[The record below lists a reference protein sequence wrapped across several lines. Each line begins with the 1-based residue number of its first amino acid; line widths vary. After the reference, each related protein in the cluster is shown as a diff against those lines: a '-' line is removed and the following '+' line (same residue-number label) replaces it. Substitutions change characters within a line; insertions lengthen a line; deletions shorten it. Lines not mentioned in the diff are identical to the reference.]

1 MDEKPTVVFR
11 CDADAGIGAGHV
23 YRCMALAGRMASAGW
38 SIGFAVSSATP
49 ATVPA
54 LAGAGWRVRDGFD
67 VREDEPR
74 RLAASW
80 PEGVQLAVVDHY
92 GRSSDDER
100 RLRPWAERLL
110 VIDDLA
116 DRSHDCELLLDPTF
130 RRAAG
135 DYAALLPPDA
145 RVLAGSGYAL
155 LRPEFAARRDE
166 ALRRHALRRPA
177 ESLLVSFG
185 GTDAS
190 GLTLACVR
198 ALLAAEAK
206 LGLDVVLGPASRGLD
221 ALQGLAARRSDL
233 RVHVDTPHMAERML
247 DADLALGAAGSS
259 SWERCCLG
267 LPTVMLVLA
276 GNQRTVAA
284 RLEEAGAAVAVGDGP
299 DLEDRAAAA
308 VLALAQDTEARLLM
322 SRRASAVTDGLGAS
336 RALGAIET
344 LRCG

>member
-1 MDEKPTVVFR
+1 MDEKPTAVFR
-11 CDADAGIGAGHV
+11 CDADAGIGAGHA
-23 YRCMALAGRMASAGW
+23 YRCMALAGRMESAGW
-38 SIGFAVSSATP
+38 RIGFAVSSATS

-54 LAGAGWRVRDGFD
+54 LAGGSWRVRDGFD
-67 VREDEPR
+67 VRDDEPR
-74 RLAASW
+74 LLAASW
-80 PEGVQLAVVDHY
+80 PAGVQLAVLDHY
-92 GRSSDDER
+92 GRCSDDER
-100 RLRPWAERLL
+100 QLRPWAERLL

-116 DRSHDCELLLDPTF
+116 DRSHDCDLLLDPTF
-130 RRAAG
+130 RRTAD

-145 RVLAGSGYAL
+145 RVLVGSGYAL
-155 LRPEFAARRDE
+155 LRPEFAAHRAE
-166 ALRRHALRRPA
+166 AIRRHTSPRPA
-177 ESLLVSFG
+177 ETLLVSFG

-190 GLTLACVR
+190 GLTLACVQV
-198 ALLAAEAK
+198 LLAAGTQ

-221 ALQGLAARRSDL
+221 ELRRLAAGRSNV

-276 GNQRTVAA
+276 PNQRSVAA
-284 RLEEAGAAVAVGDGP
+284 RLEEAGAAVVVGDGP
-299 DLEDRAAAA
+299 GPEDRAAAA
-308 VLALAQDTEARLLM
+308 VLALAQDTEARLAM

-336 RALGAIET
+336 RVLGAIET